1 MSERHF
7 TRDGFRTCAGKISAD
22 RTSFLSLSNCLQ
34 VFDCA
39 SPLAVS
45 HLQQKK
51 AAEGCRTPGRS
62 RGQSIPA
69 LRSAASEYACLF
81 TLHGIRLAAGEHF
94 HLSNTAGNDVA
105 RKSGAAAVCICH
117 HALVRGADG
126 GTQ

>member
-7 TRDGFRTCAGKISAD
+7 TCDGFRTCAGKISAD
-22 RTSFLSLSNCLQ
+22 RTAFLSLPDCRPVL
-34 VFDCA
+34 DCA
-39 SPLAVS
+39 SPLALS

-69 LRSAASEYACLF
+69 IRSAASEYACLF

-94 HLSNTAGNDVA
+94 HPSNTAGNDFA
-105 RKSGAAAVCICH
+105 RKS
-117 HALVRGADG
+117 
-126 GTQ
+126 